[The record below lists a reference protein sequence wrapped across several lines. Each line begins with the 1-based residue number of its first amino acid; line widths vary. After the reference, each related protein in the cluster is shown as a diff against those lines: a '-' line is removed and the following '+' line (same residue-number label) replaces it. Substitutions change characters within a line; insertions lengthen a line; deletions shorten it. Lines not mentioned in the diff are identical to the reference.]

1 MTWNVFLKN
10 IHPLIIICI
19 IVSLL
24 LCIIGNIKG
33 INSSETSVEGSGL
46 LKIVGDNLTN
56 NIDTYQKQ
64 VIPNKNLISNN
75 KGPFIKNP
83 RNTGDDY
90 DNYQY
95 LTFPAEID
103 NNKSYTFSANVEAIG
118 NYNEFSVMFLK
129 IFNDGTDTA
138 LYNKQFIKIPNNHN
152 NRIKIT
158 LKNTDLSRGFNAVA
172 VYSGI
177 QGYTRGQGIKVWNVK
192 LEEGTKTTPY
202 EE

>member
-1 MTWNVFLKN
+1 MKRFFEEHTSAV
-10 IHPLIIICI
+10 IICI
-19 IVSLL
+19 VVSLL
-24 LCIIGNIKG
+24 LCIVGNIKG

-46 LKIVGDNLTN
+46 LKIVGGNLTN

-64 VIPNKNLISNN
+64 VIPNKNLISNR

-118 NYNEFSVMFLK
+118 NYDELSVMFLK
-129 IFNDGTDTA
+129 TFDDGTPDTA
-138 LYNKQFIKIPNNHN
+138 LYNKQFIKIPNNNN

-158 LKNTDLSRGFNAVA
+158 LKNTDLSRDFNAIA

>member
-1 MTWNVFLKN
+1 MKRFFEEHTSAV
-10 IHPLIIICI
+10 IICI
-19 IVSLL
+19 IVSFL
-24 LCIIGNIKG
+24 LCIVGNIKG
-33 INSSETSVEGSGL
+33 INSSEASVKGSGL

-56 NIDTYQKQ
+56 TIDTYQKQ

-83 RNTGDDY
+83 RNAGDDY
-90 DNYQY
+90 DNYQH
-95 LTFPAEID
+95 LAFPAEID

-158 LKNTDLSRGFNAVA
+158 LKNTDLSREFNAVA

>member
-1 MTWNVFLKN
+1 MNRFFEEHTAVV
-10 IHPLIIICI
+10 IICI
-19 IVSLL
+19 VISLI
-24 LCIIGNIKG
+24 LCIIGCINNIDNNGTVTGK
-33 INSSETSVEGSGL
+33 GL
-46 LKIVGDNLTN
+46 LKVVGDNLTDS
-56 NIDTYQKQ
+56 IDTYQKQ
-64 VIPNKNLISNN
+64 IIPNKNLISNS

-83 RNTGDDY
+83 RNAGDDY
-90 DNYQY
+90 DNYQH
-95 LTFPAEID
+95 LAFPAEID

-158 LKNTDLSRGFNAVA
+158 LKNTDLSRNFNAIA

-202 EE
+202 EK